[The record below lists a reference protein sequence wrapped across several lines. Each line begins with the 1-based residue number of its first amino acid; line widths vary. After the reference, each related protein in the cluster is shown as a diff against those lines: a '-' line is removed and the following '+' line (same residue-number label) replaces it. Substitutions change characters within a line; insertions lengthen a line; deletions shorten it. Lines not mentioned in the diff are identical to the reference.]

1 MRVEGGLKLARVLST
16 SIGIIAE
23 APFSIASTGPSA
35 RPRRTL
41 KHNDT
46 FAVFDSHGDMGASAG
61 GPDGLFD
68 HDTRYLSRL
77 ELLING
83 MHGDA
88 KLPDLFRTLADCQKA
103 RSASVYDRCRG
114 L

>member
-1 MRVEGGLKLARVLST
+1 MRVEGGLKLERVLST
-16 SIGIIAE
+16 SIDTIAE
-23 APFSIASTGPSA
+23 APFPLLRPVRPHAHVARSNTTTRSPFSTATAG
-35 RPRRTL
+35 T
-41 KHNDT
+41 
-46 FAVFDSHGDMGASAG
+46 SAG

-88 KLPDLFRTLADCQKA
+88 KLPDLFRTLADCLKA